1 MVPLHTGYVKIITKK
16 TSMSFIDNL
25 IEKIKNS
32 RDLKQS
38 SVSAYVT
45 HLLKLHEM
53 IAGDRDMQSLDFLND
68 YNAVLK
74 SIEQLK
80 LNTRKTYLAS
90 IVVALSATNDYN
102 NKLLSK
108 YRQEMTALIDEYNT
122 ETEKQLKSDVQEDNW
137 VTMATLRRVMRR
149 YRAELVDRRIFHKEP
164 DALTVRE
171 FDLLQKFVVSA
182 LYVISE
188 DNAPLRLDYAGMQV
202 IKKSDF
208 DDLKADVRSSQNY
221 LVIVSN
227 KSKFFHLS
235 DYKTVKT
242 YKVQQINVGPKL
254 NQVLNIWLKFN
265 TSGHLLVNLQ
275 GKPMTKNYLTKYLNK
290 VFSPTDKKNI
300 SANMI
305 RHIFISERFPA
316 KLQEKQNVAQKMLHS
331 TSTQEKY
338 SKR

>member
-1 MVPLHTGYVKIITKK
+1 
-16 TSMSFIDNL
+16 
-25 IEKIKNS
+25 
-32 RDLKQS
+32 
-38 SVSAYVT
+38 
-45 HLLKLHEM
+45 
-53 IAGDRDMQSLDFLND
+53 
-68 YNAVLK
+68 
-74 SIEQLK
+74 
-80 LNTRKTYLAS
+80 
-90 IVVALSATNDYN
+90 
-102 NKLLSK
+102 
-108 YRQEMTALIDEYNT
+108 
-122 ETEKQLKSDVQEDNW
+122 
-137 VTMATLRRVMRR
+137 
-149 YRAELVDRRIFHKEP
+149 
-164 DALTVRE
+164 
-171 FDLLQKFVVSA
+171 
-182 LYVISE
+182 SE